1 MLMPLLLGLP
11 VTQLKIRNTHK
22 CIYQIFCGV
31 CIGPAAEAAQV
42 LQQTDRFQQSWAK
55 PRTVIVQL
63 TTNAEKTLAVVEWG
77 LGTLR

>member
-1 MLMPLLLGLP
+1 MPHLLGLP
-11 VTQLKIRNTHK
+11 LTQLKIRNTRK

-42 LQQTDRFQQSWAK
+42 LQQTYRFQQSWAK

-63 TTNAEKTLAVVEWG
+63 TTNAETLAVVEWG